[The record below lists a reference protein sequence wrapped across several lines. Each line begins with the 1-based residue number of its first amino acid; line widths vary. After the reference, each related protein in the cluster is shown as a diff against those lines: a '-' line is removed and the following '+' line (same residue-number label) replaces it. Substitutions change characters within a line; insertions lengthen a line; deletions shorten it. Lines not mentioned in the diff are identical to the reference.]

1 VADDSTSLSEYE
13 RAEQVEWGTYV
24 AAAVI
29 VIDGARA
36 FNPGDAVPASHV
48 MRGVVRPDEVRLADE
63 PMAKPEVIMTEPPR
77 GTLDV
82 PSDADIAAAEAAN
95 RAAGIGEGD

>member
-1 VADDSTSLSEYE
+1 
-13 RAEQVEWGTYV
+13 
-24 AAAVI
+24 
-29 VIDGARA
+29 
-36 FNPGDAVPASHV
+36 